1 MKNKSSFPVSDV
13 LTRHIWTSSFIN
25 TLKQLSNFPAHPS
38 AWCVI
43 VVFFYSK
50 CWLSCGNRHRTRN
63 IIYTWHACH
72 GSSNWKTTLVPH
84 YSYMSCCACTFWNS
98 SCIMLPPSVIRQ
110 IGDFSKGDSF
120 YTSPRFVVVL
130 TDWTARY
137 STTAGHCQLVR
148 GNKVLSRLKSY
159 FEFCSCLSPKLYDST
174 FCGST
179 QPFCRSQWPRSK
191 ASAAF
196 RLLRL
201 WVRIPPES

>member
-1 MKNKSSFPVSDV
+1 MRDSGIFLFEVLVVVWKPAPNTEYYIHMTCMSWLFKLKNDTCASLFIHVLLCLYVLKSP
-13 LTRHIWTSSFIN
+13 
-25 TLKQLSNFPAHPS
+25 
-38 AWCVI
+38 
-43 VVFFYSK
+43 
-50 CWLSCGNRHRTRN
+50 
-63 IIYTWHACH
+63 
-72 GSSNWKTTLVPH
+72 
-84 YSYMSCCACTFWNS
+84 
-98 SCIMLPPSVIRQ
+98 CIMLPPSVIRQ

-191 ASAAF
+191 A
-196 RLLRL
+196 
-201 WVRIPPES
+201 